1 MEETVKN
8 VKRGAS
14 GGMSAGEVEEL
25 VVKLAKEGHP
35 ASKIGIILRD
45 QYGVPSVKQTMGK
58 SMIQILRKH
67 GLKPELP
74 EDLMSVIKK
83 AVELHRH
90 LAQNRK
96 DTAAKHALELIEG
109 RINKLAKYYIR
120 TGVLPADWRYEPE
133 KAALLVR

>member
-1 MEETVKN
+1 MEKIKN

-14 GGMSAGEVEEL
+14 GGMLTGEVEEL
-25 VVKLAKEGHP
+25 VVKLAKKGHP

-45 QYGVPSVKQTMGK
+45 QYGVPSVKRTTGK

-74 EDLMSVIKK
+74 EDLMNVIKK

-96 DTAAKHALELIEG
+96 DTASKHALELIEG

-120 TGVLPADWRYEPE
+120 TGVLPVDWRYDPE

>member
-1 MEETVKN
+1 MEETIKN

-14 GGMSAGEVEEL
+14 GGMPAGEVEEL

-45 QYGVPSVKQTMGK
+45 QYGVPSVKQATSK
-58 SMIQILRKH
+58 SMAQILRKH

-74 EDLMSVIKK
+74 EDLMNIIKK
-83 AVELHRH
+83 AVGLHRH

-96 DTAAKHALELIEG
+96 DTASKHALELIEG
-109 RINKLAKYYIR
+109 RINKLVKYYIR

>member
-1 MEETVKN
+1 MEETIKN

-45 QYGVPSVKQTMGK
+45 QYGVPSVKQATGK
-58 SMIQILRKH
+58 SMIQILGKH
-67 GLKPELP
+67 GLNPELP
-74 EDLMSVIKK
+74 EDLINTIKK
-83 AVELHRH
+83 AVGLHRH

-96 DTAAKHALELIEG
+96 DTTSKRALELLEG